1 VVDQLLILQYS
12 TYSVISPEGCAS
24 ILWKSAD
31 KASVAAETLGITAT
45 RLKAAGLVDR
55 IVAEPMG
62 GAHRDQ
68 EAMMKNLH
76 KAIAEEL
83 KAVETKSMEALLEQ
97 RYARLMSYG
106 QFQEAPVKKAAP
118 KRR

>member
-1 VVDQLLILQYS
+1 
-12 TYSVISPEGCAS
+12 
-24 ILWKSAD
+24 
-31 KASVAAETLGITAT
+31 
-45 RLKAAGLVDR
+45 
-55 IVAEPMG
+55 
-62 GAHRDQ
+62 
-68 EAMMKNLH
+68 MKNLH

>member
-1 VVDQLLILQYS
+1 M
-12 TYSVISPEGCAS
+12 PEP
-24 ILWKSAD
+24 L
-31 KASVAAETLGITAT
+31 
-45 RLKAAGLVDR
+45 
-55 IVAEPMG
+55 G

-76 KAIAEEL
+76 KALAEEL
-83 KAVETKSMEALLEQ
+83 KAVEAKPIDALLEQ

-106 QFQEAPVKKAAP
+106 QFQEVPVKKAAP

>member
-1 VVDQLLILQYS
+1 
-12 TYSVISPEGCAS
+12 
-24 ILWKSAD
+24 
-31 KASVAAETLGITAT
+31 
-45 RLKAAGLVDR
+45 
-55 IVAEPMG
+55 
-62 GAHRDQ
+62 
-68 EAMMKNLH
+68 MMKNLH

-83 KAVETKSMEALLEQ
+83 KAVEAKPMDALLQQ